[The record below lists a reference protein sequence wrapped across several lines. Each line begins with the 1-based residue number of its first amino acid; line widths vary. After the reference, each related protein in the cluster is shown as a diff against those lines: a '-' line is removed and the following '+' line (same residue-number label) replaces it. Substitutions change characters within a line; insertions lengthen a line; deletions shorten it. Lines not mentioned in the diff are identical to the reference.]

1 MNAVTSAP
9 RVFKCVG
16 QAFTTFV
23 VKAFASWCI
32 PRWLLERR
40 LVLKRMKAARG
51 RKQGGKKQSNCT
63 WSKQTITQVLVRCWQ
78 KEMCY
83 VLPSPFSFLA
93 HVAFGRFC
101 RPSLQCV
108 RTITITPSGAN
119 PDWFFWFNEV
129 FFQQVE
135 KERQSEMSRRGERE
149 RIAELIGV
157 GMTS

>member
-40 LVLKRMKAARG
+40 LVLKRRKAARS

-108 RTITITPSGAN
+108 WGPSPSHHQGRILIDSFGLMRCFSNKWKRKGKARWVEEAN
-119 PDWFFWFNEV
+119 G
-129 FFQQVE
+129 
-135 KERQSEMSRRGERE
+135 KELPS
-149 RIAELIGV
+149 
-157 GMTS
+157 